1 MPARYFVR
9 PPPSPVPP
17 VHSFQEPLVC
27 FIPIVLGSIFIDTS
41 SFRFMSMNQNQ
52 FQDGGGGSLL
62 PHQAILRHQQGIHKF
77 NSVLTLSTWR

>member
-52 FQDGGGGSLL
+52 FQDGGGGPSYHTK
-62 PHQAILRHQQGIHKF
+62 PFSDTSRAST
-77 NSVLTLSTWR
+77 NSTQF